1 MDSSPLHCDSQMLRD
16 PCTLPVSIPSSLHL
30 QRDHHYRYCVVL
42 LVPSGYDDV
51 SLGLGCSDMMKLEET
66 NPPVPTTTTVEPAH
80 SSILITKSESTT
92 SDSKITGVHVNMSE
106 KGSLHVDVS
115 LSVPQEESLSCEVSV
130 VVFDEIEAVHR
141 RKVNCTLSF
150 MTLSGLSPGRY
161 KVCASLDAIYEDLI
175 DTDSRGRSRC
185 VQVQAF
191 RQNADA
197 FILSVVAI
205 SCILLIAVILVA
217 RNLVKRM
224 RNPPIPVQ
232 CFLPAQEFEITH
244 KAHYIKLLATTKV

>member
-1 MDSSPLHCDSQMLRD
+1 MDSSPLHCDSQMMRD
-16 PCTLPVSIPSSLHL
+16 PCLLPVSIPSSLHL
-30 QRDHHYRYCVVL
+30 QRDHSYRYCVVL

-51 SLGLGCSDMMKLEET
+51 SLGLGCSDMLKLEET
-66 NPPVPTTTTVEPAH
+66 NPSLSTVVEPTH
-80 SSILITKSESTT
+80 SPIAIAKSGSTT
-92 SDSKITGVHVNMSE
+92 SDSKITGVRVNMSE

-141 RKVNCTLSF
+141 RKVNCSLSF
-150 MTLSGLSPGRY
+150 VTLSGLLPGRY
-161 KVCASLDAIYEDLI
+161 KVCASLDEIYEDLI

-185 VQVQAF
+185 VQVQAL
-191 RQNADA
+191 RQSADA
-197 FILSVVAI
+197 FILSAVAI
-205 SCILLIAVILVA
+205 SCILLIAVTLVA
-217 RNLVKRM
+217 RNLVRRI